1 MCFVGIVKHGPRE
14 LGVVL
19 LHSPNPAE
27 QSKKLFSAGFRALH
41 SRD

>member
-1 MCFVGIVKHGPRE
+1 MCLVAVVRRDHRK

-27 QSKKLFSAGFRALH
+27 QAKKLFSAGFRAVR
-41 SRD
+41 SGA